1 MSLQTI
7 SSINALYPSLVMRKV
22 NMEDKKPSGID
33 KVITGFL
40 AKLVPIKPRE
50 LSPAQLAEKKA
61 LRIAAEKAKQKRYK
75 RMEKLKGS
83 KILAGVAAS
92 PGMVVGM
99 VRNVHE
105 RDSLLMA
112 QIKTGEVL
120 VAETLMAYDLPYM
133 EKASAF
139 VLDSSGTVG
148 SVAIVAKGMGKPAVT
163 GTLEATS
170 VLKDGQKV
178 VVDGSEGAVYECRE
192 SSG

>member
-7 SSINALYPSLVMRKV
+7 SSNYALYPSLVMRKV
-22 NMEDKKPSGID
+22 NMEDKKPSEID
-33 KVITGFL
+33 RVITDFL
-40 AKLVPIKPRE
+40 AKLVPITPRE

-61 LRIAAEKAKQKRYK
+61 LQVAVEEANQKRYK

-83 KILAGVAAS
+83 KILDGVAAS
-92 PGMVVGM
+92 PGMVAGM

-120 VAETLMAYDLPYM
+120 VAETLTAYDLPYM

-139 VLDSSGTVG
+139 VLDSSGAVG

-170 VLKDGQKV
+170 VLKDGQEV
-178 VVDGSEGAVYECRE
+178 VVDGSEGAVYECRA

>member
-1 MSLQTI
+1 M
-7 SSINALYPSLVMRKV
+7 
-22 NMEDKKPSGID
+22 NMGDKEPLEID
-33 KVITGFL
+33 KVITDFL
-40 AKLVPIKPRE
+40 AKLVPITPRE
-50 LSPAQLAEKKA
+50 LSPAQSAEKEA
-61 LRIAAEKAKQKRYK
+61 LQVAAEEAKQKRYK
-75 RMEKLKGS
+75 RIGKLKGS
-83 KILAGVAAS
+83 KMLDGVAAS
-92 PGMVVGM
+92 PGMVVGI

-112 QIKTGEVL
+112 QIKAGEVL
-120 VAETLMAYDLPYM
+120 VAKTLMAYDLPYM
-133 EKASAF
+133 KKASAF
-139 VLDSSGTVG
+139 VLDSSGAVG

>member
-1 MSLQTI
+1 
-7 SSINALYPSLVMRKV
+7 MRKV
-22 NMEDKKPSGID
+22 NMEDKEPSEID
-33 KVITGFL
+33 KVITDFL
-40 AKLVPIKPRE
+40 AKLVPITPRE

-61 LRIAAEKAKQKRYK
+61 LQVAAEEAKQKRYK
-75 RMEKLKGS
+75 RIEKLKGS
-83 KILAGVAAS
+83 KILDGIAAS

-133 EKASAF
+133 KKASAF
-139 VLDSSGTVG
+139 VLDSSGAVG
-148 SVAIVAKGMGKPAVT
+148 SVAIVARGMGKPAVT
-163 GTLEATS
+163 ATAEATS

-178 VVDGSEGAVYECRE
+178 VVDGTEGTIYTYRE
-192 SSG
+192 KGP

>member
-1 MSLQTI
+1 MTKKTKMAETDIQKLIAEFEAKMKPVTPEMLAAAKSVKKKKT
-7 SSINALYPSLVMRKV
+7 
-22 NMEDKKPSGID
+22 DKK
-33 KVITGFL
+33 
-40 AKLVPIKPRE
+40 
-50 LSPAQLAEKKA
+50 AE
-61 LRIAAEKAKQKRYK
+61 EAKQKRYK
-75 RMEKLKGS
+75 RLEKLKGS
-83 KILAGVAAS
+83 KILDGVAAS
-92 PGMVVGM
+92 PGMVAGM

-120 VAETLMAYDLPYM
+120 VAETLTAHDLPYM

-139 VLDSSGTVG
+139 VLDSSGAVG

-192 SSG
+192 NSR

>member
-1 MSLQTI
+1 MAETDIQK
-7 SSINALYPSLVMRKV
+7 LVAEFEAKMKPVTPEMLAAAKSARKKKT
-22 NMEDKKPSGID
+22 DKK
-33 KVITGFL
+33 
-40 AKLVPIKPRE
+40 
-50 LSPAQLAEKKA
+50 AEKVE
-61 LRIAAEKAKQKRYK
+61 L
-75 RMEKLKGS
+75 EKLK
-83 KILAGVAAS
+83 KIQQLKGKKISDGIAAS
-92 PGMVVGM
+92 PGMVVGI

-139 VLDSSGTVG
+139 VLDSSGAVG

-163 GTLEATS
+163 ATAEATS

-178 VVDGSEGAVYECRE
+178 VVDGTEGAVYECRE